1 MEGTSLSICVEQPSS
16 SSKLF
21 SNLTLQ
27 KLLIAVGVGMLDAGQ
42 ARDLIFNQ
50 AHCAAIPEFEISVV
64 CCFSK
69 LIDAEMIN

>member
-1 MEGTSLSICVEQPSS
+1 MEGTSLSVCLGQPSS

-27 KLLIAVGVGMLDAGQ
+27 KSLLALGVGVLGAIQ
-42 ARDLIFNQ
+42 ARDLIVNQ
-50 AHCAAIPEFEISVV
+50 ARCAAIPEFEICSV